1 MKKQIAT
8 ATLIGAL
15 MALACLLWEQQSVAA
30 MGNHGAGMRARHA
43 NPSPFDRHLR
53 YSNV

>member
-1 MKKQIAT
+1 MKKQIAP

-15 MALACLLWEQQSVAA
+15 MALACLLGAQQSVAA
-30 MGNHGAGMRARHA
+30 MGKHGAVTRTHA

-53 YSNV
+53 YGNV